1 MWRSCG
7 CARYWGWIY
16 VRRATLLDKFGRNFL
31 ILTGWRPNSSADSLP
46 TGASGAPPPPPPPAR
61 DRRLRILAQTA
72 YRSSHGWPGA
82 PLLPHDQPNTRS
94 IIISGQFSSFF
105 SETLLLCWESIALS
119 PHCVILWVL
128 ILMPNLPILFYA
140 WFLAQIASVNG
151 NTVRWSIFADTHIW
165 SSNHMCPSPNEHEHV
180 SLLDN

>member
-1 MWRSCG
+1 MTLVSEEVKMWRSCG

-46 TGASGAPPPPPPPAR
+46 TGASGAPPPPPPTR

-72 YRSSHGWPGA
+72 YRSTHGWPGA

-105 SETLLLCWESIALS
+105 SGNFAALLRKHCPQSPLCDIVGADSEAES
-119 PHCVILWVL
+119 VNL
-128 ILMPNLPILFYA
+128 ILCLISCAN
-140 WFLAQIASVNG
+140 
-151 NTVRWSIFADTHIW
+151 
-165 SSNHMCPSPNEHEHV
+165 CKC
-180 SLLDN
+180 